1 MKSLLAFVSAAV
13 LATTA
18 SSAFAQSAEMIPPE
32 MAPRAVGK
40 DGMVC
45 GKVEKARFAEG
56 SEGQPTFLYMGGAFP
71 RHTFSARIAG
81 ENRAGNPGRQDRV
94 RDRQDPARRLARGN
108 RSQLAVQPEA
118 GQHQVIRCPSDRAG
132 QRAGVAVATGPRAR
146 PRLP

>member
-1 MKSLLAFVSAAV
+1 MKSLLAVFSVAV

-18 SSAFAQSAEMIPPE
+18 SAPVSAQSAMIPPE
-32 MAPRAVGK
+32 LAPRSVGK

-81 ENRAGNPGRQDRV
+81 ENRGKFNFPLESLEGKTVCVLGKIQ
-94 RDRQDPARRLARGN
+94 RDASRAEIEVSSPASLKLAN
-108 RSQLAVQPEA
+108 
-118 GQHQVIRCPSDRAG
+118 IK
-132 QRAGVAVATGPRAR
+132 
-146 PRLP
+146 